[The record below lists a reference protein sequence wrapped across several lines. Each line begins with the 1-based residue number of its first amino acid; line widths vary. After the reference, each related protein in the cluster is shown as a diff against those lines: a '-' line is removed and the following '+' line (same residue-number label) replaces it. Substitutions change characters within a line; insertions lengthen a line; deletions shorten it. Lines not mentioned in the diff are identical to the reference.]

1 MDQQCIGL
9 LQNNGRMW
17 WENPTQWQDCQELR
31 LKELW
36 VKLMKNS
43 KQASCMGLSSF
54 LGFILSHILWNKLL
68 TLSTHSI
75 GEACVWRCWGG
86 RSFPWIRSACQVEQS
101 GLTSLAGEMI
111 VYGVILYR
119 GVGVTF
125 RNIIVAPL
133 PYLLSEW
140 HWDYGIKT

>member
-125 RNIIVAPL
+125 HNIIVAPL